1 MGTAHRLQ
9 SALGWNARYTCTH
22 GSVVWDAYGFGM
34 AGEDASKSKTP
45 KSAKLPAKSLAEALE
60 IAQTLKDYAA
70 SASKAVIAEQ
80 SGTTTSS
87 SAFKSKLASAGYYG
101 LTEKDGDKFKLSSR
115 GEAVL
120 DGDDI
125 AKRTAVMSTGFGPII
140 ASLPTRQVSENV
152 ISIIQS
158 RLKSDHGATESSA
171 ETLASVL
178 VKSAEDSGL
187 IANERFDAQAIES
200 VDSEEIGPKAPSKKA
215 APSSADTSKKSS
227 SAQKKTPPA
236 KEPKHP
242 DPPNV
247 EHPVVEQTP
256 IQVIVQVDGS
266 KMDPAK
272 ITELVKL
279 LRSTD

>member
-1 MGTAHRLQ
+1 
-9 SALGWNARYTCTH
+9 
-22 GSVVWDAYGFGM
+22 M
-34 AGEDASKSKTP
+34 AGEDASNSKTP
-45 KSAKLPAKSLAEALE
+45 KSAKLPAKSLADALE

-70 SASKAVIAEQ
+70 SASKPVIAEQ

-87 SAFKSKLASAGYYG
+87 SGFKSKFASAGYYG
-101 LTEKDGDKFKLSSR
+101 LTEKDGDKFKLSPR
-115 GEAVL
+115 GEAAL
-120 DGDDI
+120 GGDDI

-140 ASLPTRQVSENV
+140 ASLPTRQVSESV

-187 IANERFDAQAIES
+187 IANEKFDAQAIES
-200 VDSEEIGPKAPSKKA
+200 VDSEEIGPKAPGKKA
-215 APSSADTSKKSS
+215 TPSSARTSKKSS
-227 SAQKKTPPA
+227 LAQKKTPPA
-236 KEPKHP
+236 KEPKQP
-242 DPPNV
+242 DPPKV
-247 EHPVVEQTP
+247 EHPAVEQTP

-272 ITELVKL
+272 IAELVKL
-279 LRSTD
+279 LRGTV